1 MWHVVVLTLADLP
14 QLLADTRSSLEEI
27 AALPSG
33 IFDPFDNVYR
43 IVFQLTMRTVG
54 CNEIANDP
62 DLLRKTLGIYESIEG
77 SATMAAIIF
86 PWLPTPARLKRTI
99 AGIRLH
105 MIIQRIVAQRKK
117 TGKREDDA
125 LQYMIDQGDDV
136 NRIISVGSRSN
147 VKTERTS

>member
-1 MWHVVVLTLADLP
+1 MVLTLADLP
-14 QLLADTRSSLEEI
+14 QLLADTRSRLAEI

-33 IFDPFDNVYR
+33 ILDPFDNVYR

-62 DLLRKTLGIYESIEG
+62 HLLRKTLGIYESIEG
-77 SATMAAIIF
+77 GATMATIIF
-86 PWLPTPARLKRTI
+86 PWLPTPARLKRII

-117 TGKREDDA
+117 TGKGEDDA

-136 NRIISVGSRSN
+136 TRIISVGSRSN
-147 VKTERTS
+147 VKTKRTS